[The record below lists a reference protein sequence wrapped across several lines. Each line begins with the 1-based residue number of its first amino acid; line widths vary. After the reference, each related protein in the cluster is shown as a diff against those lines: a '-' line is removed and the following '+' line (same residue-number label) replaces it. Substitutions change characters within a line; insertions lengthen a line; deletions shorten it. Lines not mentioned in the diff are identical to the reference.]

1 MDKMRVYEL
10 AKTLGIT
17 NTQVLDILEK
27 LGVIVKSHIS
37 TVEADAVEK
46 VERFVKDMK
55 RLVPPTAETL
65 LQKEKAKSTPS
76 TPVSP
81 NFVPPQ
87 PKGKPPEDRALP
99 PIRSEEKTVVPV
111 VRKTPKLLEK
121 TVEKPAEKAA
131 EKPAEKA
138 GEKPIEK
145 VAEKPT
151 EKAAEKVAEKPAEKV
166 AEKVTAGSMLTCEQF
181 ALEHKVDLAKVV
193 EFLWKQGEIVRANQ
207 PLNQHQQRILASLG
221 HPKPS
226 IVPPFPTAAPRRRKE
241 QKGRHAPMTK
251 GLPTISGTQPKA
263 KISAIAAAKK
273 PIVIA
278 PIAELFPRP
287 PVVTVLGHV
296 DHGKTTLLD
305 AIRKT
310 TVAEKERGG
319 ITQKIGASEITF
331 SGQKIVFIDTP
342 GHEAFTAM
350 RAHGAQVTDIAILVV
365 AADEGVMPQ
374 TVEALNHAKA
384 AKVAIMVCVN
394 KMDKEGAN
402 IDKVKQQLADLN
414 LIPEEW
420 GGETIFIPLSA
431 KKGEGIDH
439 LLEMIILLAELLELK
454 APHTVPAKGTVIEA
468 HVDKGMGP
476 MADVIVQEGILRLG
490 DFVQFGFTGGKIR
503 IMLDVGGNRIK
514 EAGPSTPVELIG
526 LEEVPLPGERFEA
539 VKEYRSIKHLG
550 AKASSP
556 LARKTAENILHDTSF
571 DKLNLIFKADTQ
583 GSLDAI
589 RVSVRRIPAPEIQME
604 PIHFGVGAIS
614 ESDIVLA
621 SITQSIVF
629 GFNVRADAMAKKA
642 AEKEKVD
649 VRTFDLIYDLI
660 TDLENSLHGKRE
672 PRLEEKPLGEAIV
685 RQVFRITKLG
695 LIAGSYVQ
703 EGKVVRNAKARIIRN
718 NIVVGETKV
727 TSLRRFKEDVREVLT
742 NFECGIGLEKNT
754 DLQVGDILEIY
765 VIEEV
770 QK

>member
-1 MDKMRVYEL
+1 MNKMRVYEL
-10 AKTLGIT
+10 AKKLGIT

-27 LGVIVKSHIS
+27 LGVTVKSHSS
-37 TVEADAVEK
+37 TVEDDTVGN

-55 RLVPPTAETL
+55 HNGPSSTEMTSTPEKKEPTLPRSVPPKTLTAAPKTKTAE
-65 LQKEKAKSTPS
+65 
-76 TPVSP
+76 
-81 NFVPPQ
+81 
-87 PKGKPPEDRALP
+87 DRTGQ
-99 PIRSEEKTVVPV
+99 PIRSEEKTAVPV
-111 VRKTPKLLEK
+111 VRKTQKAA
-121 TVEKPAEKAA
+121 EKPAEKAA

-138 GEKPIEK
+138 
-145 VAEKPT
+145 AEKPVEKAAEKPV
-151 EKAAEKVAEKPAEKV
+151 EKAAEKVAEIPTER
-166 AEKVTAGSMLTCEQF
+166 VTAGTALTCEQF
-181 ALEHKVDLAKVV
+181 ALEHRVDLAKVV
-193 EFLWKQGEIVRANQ
+193 EFLWKQGEMVRANQ
-207 PLNQHQQRILASLG
+207 PLNQHQQRILSSLG
-221 HPKPS
+221 HLKPPISGTPPAS
-226 IVPPFPTAAPRRRKE
+226 IPRRRKE
-241 QKGRHAPMTK
+241 SKAYPAPSNKGPS
-251 GLPTISGTQPKA
+251 TIPGAQPKVKA
-263 KISAIAAAKK
+263 SAIAIKKK
-273 PIVIA
+273 PIAVA
-278 PIAELFPRP
+278 PIAELFARS

-319 ITQKIGASEITF
+319 ITQKIGASNVVF
-331 SGQKIVFIDTP
+331 NGQEIVFIDTP

-350 RAHGAQVTDIAILVV
+350 RAHGSQVTDIAILVV

-384 AKVAIMVCVN
+384 AKVAIMVAVN

-402 IDKVKQQLADLN
+402 IDRVKQQLADIS

-420 GGETIFIPLSA
+420 GGETIFIPISA
-431 KKGEGIDH
+431 KNGEGIDH
-439 LLEMIILLAELLELK
+439 LLEMILLLAELLELK
-454 APHTVPAKGTVIEA
+454 APRTGPAKGTVIEA

-476 MADVIVQEGILRLG
+476 IADVIVQEGFLRVG
-490 DFVQFGFTGGKIR
+490 DYVQFGSTGGKIR
-503 IMLDVGGNRIK
+503 IMLDVSGNRIK
-514 EAGPSTPVELIG
+514 EAGPSAPVELIG
-526 LEEVPLPGERFEA
+526 LEEIPLPGETFEA
-539 VKEYRSIKHLG
+539 VKEYRSIKQLG
-550 AKASSP
+550 AKASNP

-589 RVSVRRIPAPEIQME
+589 RVALRRIPAPEIQME

-614 ESDIVLA
+614 ESDINLA
-621 SITQSIVF
+621 SITHSIVF
-629 GFNVRADAMAKKA
+629 GFSVRADAMAKKA
-642 AEKEKVD
+642 AGKEKVD
-649 VRTFDLIYDLI
+649 VRTFDLIYELI
-660 TDLENSLHGKRE
+660 TDLESCLRGKCE
-672 PRLEEKPLGEAIV
+672 PRLEEKPLGEAVV

-727 TSLRRFKEDVREVLT
+727 TSLKRFKEDVREVLT
-742 NFECGIGLEKNT
+742 SFECGIGLEKNT

-770 QK
+770 QP

>member
-1 MDKMRVYEL
+1 MNKMRVYEL
-10 AKTLGIT
+10 AKNLGIT
-17 NTQVLDILEK
+17 NTKVLEILEK

-37 TVEADAVEK
+37 TVEADAVENA
-46 VERFVKDMK
+46 ERFVKDMN
-55 RLVPPTAETL
+55 RLVPPTTEMTSPTKKAQSTPL
-65 LQKEKAKSTPS
+65 PSIPLKSFSAPFKAKPT
-76 TPVSP
+76 
-81 NFVPPQ
+81 
-87 PKGKPPEDRALP
+87 EDSALQ
-99 PIRSEEKTVVPV
+99 PIRSEEKTAVPV
-111 VRKTPKLLEK
+111 LRKTQKL
-121 TVEKPAEKAA
+121 VEKPVEKAA
-131 EKPAEKA
+131 EKP
-138 GEKPIEK
+138 
-145 VAEKPT
+145 V
-151 EKAAEKVAEKPAEKV
+151 EKAAEKPVEKAAEKPVEKAAEKPV
-166 AEKVTAGSMLTCEQF
+166 EKVTAGTALTCEQF
-181 ALEHKVDLAKVV
+181 SLEHKVDLAKVV
-193 EFLWKQGEIVRANQ
+193 EFLWKQGELVRANQ
-207 PLNQHQQRILASLG
+207 PLNQHQQRVLASLG
-221 HPKPS
+221 HPR
-226 IVPPFPTAAPRRRKE
+226 PPIITTSPTTVPRRRKE
-241 QKGRHAPMTK
+241 PKAHPVPMTK
-251 GLPTISGTQPKA
+251 ELSAISGAQPKA
-263 KISAIAAAKK
+263 KTITIATAKK
-273 PIVIA
+273 PMVA
-278 PIAELFPRP
+278 EPIAELFTRP

-319 ITQKIGASEITF
+319 ITQKIGASEIIF
-331 SGQKIVFIDTP
+331 NEQKIVFIDTP

-384 AKVAIMVCVN
+384 AKVAIMVGVN

-402 IDKVKQQLADLN
+402 IDKVKQQLADLS

-454 APHTVPAKGTVIEA
+454 APHAVPAKGTVIEA

-490 DFVQFGFTGGKIR
+490 DYVQFGFTGGKIR
-503 IMLDVGGNRIK
+503 IMLDVKGNRIK

-526 LEEVPLPGERFEA
+526 LEEVPLPGETFEA
-539 VKEYRSIKHLG
+539 VKEYRSIKRLG
-550 AKASSP
+550 AKASNP
-556 LARKTAENILHDTSF
+556 LARKTAENILHDISF

-589 RVSVRRIPAPEIQME
+589 KVAVRRIPAPEIQME

-649 VRTFDLIYDLI
+649 VRTFDLIYELV
-660 TDLENSLHGKRE
+660 TDLESCLRGKCE
-672 PRLEEKPLGEAIV
+672 PRLEEKPLGEAVV

-742 NFECGIGLEKNT
+742 NFECGIGLEKNA
-754 DLQVGDILEIY
+754 DLQVGDVLEIY